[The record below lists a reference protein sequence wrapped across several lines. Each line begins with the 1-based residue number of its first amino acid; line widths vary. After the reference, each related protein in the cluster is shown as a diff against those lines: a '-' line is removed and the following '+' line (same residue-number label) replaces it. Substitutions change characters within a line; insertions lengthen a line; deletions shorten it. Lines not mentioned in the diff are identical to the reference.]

1 MVSRELVEH
10 IKNRFLSRAW
20 GVQFEHPSH
29 EGLIRVIGWSQNPS
43 KWGWTDQPASLSNVT
58 ESTWRCRGKNDELLF
73 FHPSDPEIQIVFV
86 EVVDAIEL
94 VMDVVEDA
102 LNEMN
107 VDLDDFDEALAR
119 QIAGGDEEEDEG

>member
-10 IKNRFLSRAW
+10 IKNRFLTRSG

-29 EGLIRVIGWSQNPS
+29 EGLIRVVGWSYDPS
-43 KWGWTDQPASLSNVT
+43 KWGWTDQPASLSSVT
-58 ESTWRCRGKNDELLF
+58 EPTWRCRGKNDELLF
-73 FHPSDPEIQIVFV
+73 FHPSDPEIRIVFC
-86 EVVDAIEL
+86 EVGDAVEL

-107 VDLDDFDEALAR
+107 VDLEDFDVAVAR
-119 QIAGGDEEEDEG
+119 QIAGGEEEDEG